1 MNILITSA
9 LGENGKS
16 IFKFY
21 RGINTYRADQ
31 NLIGIEKSP
40 SCKSINEYH
49 NYLKTRVE
57 ALKID
62 WLIPCSD
69 HDLNFL
75 LNLTDRDMLFSLN
88 IPPYKTLESFATK
101 TTSLKIAQ
109 KYFHIPSVE
118 KNHDLF
124 IRNNQSN
131 KRPKIF
137 KKIPYSEISM
147 INKEEFCLTKFI
159 YGEEFSVDSLYLKN
173 RSPQIAIRK
182 RMQIENGISRDAEFI
197 NNNKLKSRMKDF
209 ILDNQIFGYACTQFI
224 LTDSEFYFIECN
236 TRPGGGIGL
245 SFREQQIT

>member
-21 RGINTYRADQ
+21 GGKNTYRADQ

-40 SCKSINEYH
+40 SCRSINAYRK
-49 NYLKTRVE
+49 YLKTRVE
-57 ALKID
+57 ALKIE

-69 HDLNFL
+69 HDLNFF
-75 LNLTDRDMLFSLN
+75 LNLANNDILFSLN
-88 IPPYKTLESFATK
+88 IPSYETLENFANK
-101 TTSLKIAQ
+101 TTSLRIAQ

-137 KKIPYSEISM
+137 KKIAYSEISM
-147 INKEEFCLTKFI
+147 INKEDFCLTKFI
-159 YGEEFSVDSLYLKN
+159 EGEEFSVDSLYLKN
-173 RSPQIAIRK
+173 QTPQIAIRR

-197 NNNKLKSRMKDF
+197 NNDKLKSRMKDF
-209 ILDNQIFGYACTQFI
+209 ILDNQILGYACTQFI
-224 LTDSEFYFIECN
+224 LIGSEFYFIECN

-245 SFREQQIT
+245 SFRDKQIT